1 MSKTSKPSPDRAIL
15 LRLIEQG
22 YDKSAWH
29 GPNLKGAIRRVSTK
43 QAVWQAKPGRHCIA
57 EIVVHCAYWKYA
69 VRRRIRR
76 DKRGS
81 FPLKGS
87 NWFTL
92 PGRLTDAQW
101 RDYVALLDE
110 QHRRLRE
117 AIAAAP
123 SSRLSTTRSG
133 KSVFA
138 AHVYGI
144 ALHDTY
150 HTGQIRTLK
159 VLHKQ
164 ATGAKKT
171 SRR

>member
-69 VRRRIRR
+69 VRRRIRG

-87 NWFTL
+87 NWFVL
-92 PGRLTDAQW
+92 PGELLDRQW
-101 RDYVALLDE
+101 RDYVALLE
-110 QHRRLRE
+110 GEHRILLDVVATVPWARLT
-117 AIAAAP
+117 AGP
-123 SSRLSTTRSG
+123 GGGS
-133 KSVFA
+133 KSPADHVFGVA
-138 AHVYGI
+138 MHDVYH
-144 ALHDTY
+144 A
-150 HTGQIRTLK
+150 GQIRTLK
-159 VLHKQ
+159 GLYKSAGHK
-164 ATGAKKT
+164 
-171 SRR
+171 